1 MDLTPEAIDDLVR
14 RALAED
20 LGTGDLTSDSVIPED
35 ARLVATLGAREPLVL
50 AGLPAALAVFR
61 ALDPRCRIDVR
72 HTDGDRVPKGD
83 VVGTVEG
90 AARGLLSA
98 ERTALNI
105 LQHLSGVATLT
116 RRYVD
121 RIAGTGARL
130 LDTRKTLPG
139 LRHLQKYATAVGGA
153 DNHRM
158 GLYDGV
164 LIKDNH
170 IAVAGGVSAAIAA
183 ARAAGLDHIE
193 IECDTLDQV
202 REALSAGAVWLL
214 LDNMAPDTLRDAVA
228 LSAGRA
234 RLEASGG
241 ITLDTVRA
249 VAETGVDYISV
260 GRITQSAPAVDIGL
274 DFAEA

>member
-20 LGTGDLTSDSVIPED
+20 LGAGDLTSDSVIPED

-72 HTDGDRVPKGD
+72 HTDGDRVPRGD

-121 RIAGTGARL
+121 RIAGTKARL

-139 LRHLQKYATAVGGA
+139 LRHLQKYAAAVGGA

-170 IAVAGGVSAAIAA
+170 IAVAGGIGAAIAA
-183 ARAAGLDHIE
+183 ARAASLDHIE